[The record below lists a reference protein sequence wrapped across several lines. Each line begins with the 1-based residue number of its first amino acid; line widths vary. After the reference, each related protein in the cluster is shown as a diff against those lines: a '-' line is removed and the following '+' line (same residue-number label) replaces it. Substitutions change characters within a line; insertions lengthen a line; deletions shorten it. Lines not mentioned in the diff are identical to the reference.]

1 MKINSDVKPSLRNNL
16 LPIDG
21 EAYFYPDLFSATE
34 RHELFLGLQTN
45 VGWKQEPIKIMGR
58 EIMQPRLT
66 AWHGDAGK
74 SYRYSGIIMNPAPWI
89 PELLIIKERIQ
100 EVSGQTFNSVLLNFY
115 RNGQD
120 SMGWHRDNEKS
131 LGADPVVG
139 SVSFGASRTFQF
151 KHREQPELRENITL
165 TDGSF
170 LLMKGATQQHWYHRI
185 PKETKVSGAR
195 INLTFRTII

>member
-1 MKINSDVKPSLRNNL
+1 MEINSNIKYSPGNNL
-16 LPIDG
+16 LPVDG
-21 EAYFYPDLFSATE
+21 EAYFYPDLFSADE
-34 RHELFLGLQTN
+34 CYELFLGLETN
-45 VGWKQEPIKIMGR
+45 IKWKQEPIKIMGR

-74 SYRYSGIIMNPAPWI
+74 SYRYSGITMDPAPWT
-89 PELLIIKERIQ
+89 PELLIIRYRIQ

-131 LGADPVVG
+131 LGADPVIG
-139 SVSFGASRTFQF
+139 SVSFGSSRTFQF
-151 KHREQPELRENITL
+151 KHREQPELRESLSL

-170 LLMKGATQQHWYHRI
+170 LLMKGSTQHHWYHRI
-185 PKETKVSGAR
+185 PKETKVSGGR